1 VSGDLQPVFLAGATV
16 EEVQKKDGSGSFF
29 KISVGDRSII
39 LNKPDVEFKEVRG
52 GVNVTPT
59 AYDKCQWKANAK
71 PWSETLPPAGVRL
84 PDRQK
89 RKLDQAEEAAQLPAF
104 EPADTAALRSALVES
119 LGTEEELHRR
129 CEAYLAEH
137 PNLRG
142 LVTDDAVLT
151 LLAKDLAIGVATR
164 RSTTPAAGK
173 RGALTTTQETTTSA
187 LPPIAHVRFTAG
199 EGVIEVAVGKGGC
212 VAIKPAAYDHRLAY
226 YEDGSVLDIYPR
238 AIVACMHKETTTKE
252 ALK

>member
-71 PWSETLPPAGVRL
+71 PWPETLPPAGVRL

-89 RKLDQAEEAAQLPAF
+89 RKLDQAEEAAQQPAF
-104 EPADTAALRSALVES
+104 EPTDVVALRSALVET
-119 LGTEEELHRR
+119 LGTDEELHRR

-142 LVTDDAVLT
+142 LVTDDALLT
-151 LLAKDLAIGVATR
+151 LLAKDLALGVATR
-164 RSTTPAAGK
+164 RSTTPARGKSPEQATTKTTATGPAGPAP
-173 RGALTTTQETTTSA
+173 RQMLSA
-187 LPPIAHVRFTAG
+187 LDVPNLQDLWVRMQADARFNDAARG
-199 EGVIEVAVGKGGC
+199 QVDNQIRYARIEKLLEQILA
-212 VAIKPAAYDHRLAY
+212 AIDA
-226 YEDGSVLDIYPR
+226 
-238 AIVACMHKETTTKE
+238 MHKE
-252 ALK
+252 ASA